1 MALVEVEG
9 IVLGET
15 PYSESSK
22 VLNVL
27 TKDYGKI
34 GILSKGCRQL
44 KSPLRSVSARFT
56 YGIFHI
62 YYKKEGLSTLSAV
75 DVLDAFP
82 YLLADIEKISY
93 ATYLADLTDQVQK
106 QSSVEEVYDI
116 FIESL
121 KRIDEGMDARVITS
135 IVELKYLEALGVRP
149 NIDSCALCGSTKN
162 IATIS
167 PDVGGYV
174 CQNCYQHEKIYSD
187 KMIKLVRLF
196 FYVDL
201 AKITSLKVSTSVQKE
216 IEEFIDLY
224 YEQYTGLYLK
234 SKHFLNNLKKLG
246 VGDGK

>member
-75 DVLDAFP
+75 DVLDAFLH
-82 YLLADIEKISY
+82 LLADIEKISY

-106 QSSVEEVYDI
+106 QSSAEE
-116 FIESL
+116 
-121 KRIDEGMDARVITS
+121 
-135 IVELKYLEALGVRP
+135 EALGVRP

-224 YEQYTGLYLK
+224 YDQYTGLYLK
-234 SKHFLNNLKKLG
+234 SKQFLNNLKKLG